1 MSGQK
6 RRTAVNIS
14 GKPGESKAPSGKP
27 SGCTAEKPPVAW
39 QNKDVTAKYFGENLK
54 GKSFAVYG
62 LELPDIKEV
71 QPTNLPA
78 IEANELRLD
87 NLFLLQDDS
96 LALVDYESSYADAN
110 KIKYLNYI
118 VRTLKRNMEQY
129 NFPCKI
135 RMIVIYTADIE
146 PQQTEEKLDIGCLQ
160 FQLEEAFLI
169 RKDSEKTEARL
180 QARLHEKQVLTDKE
194 QMEFIILPLT
204 YKGTGKK
211 QACIR
216 RCFEMAKLLEDEDM
230 QRFLLSG
237 MLVFADKVITKE
249 DSKQIKEWIMMTK
262 VGQLFEEEKI
272 QYGREIEERV
282 TRDVTKSVTRK
293 VTKKVTKKNELKFT
307 KEMLHAGLSIEE
319 VSNMMTVL
327 TVDDVR
333 KIAERLNHNTNA
345 EAVPPK

>member
-1 MSGQK
+1 MSRQK

-27 SGCTAEKPPVAW
+27 LGCTAEKPPVAW

-180 QARLHEKQVLTDKE
+180 QARLLEKQVLTDEE

-216 RCFEMAKLLEDEDM
+216 RCFEMAKLLEDENM

-345 EAVPPK
+345 EAVLPK

>member
-1 MSGQK
+1 MSRQK

-27 SGCTAEKPPVAW
+27 LGCTAEKPPVVW

-129 NFPCKI
+129 NFP
-135 RMIVIYTADIE
+135 
-146 PQQTEEKLDIGCLQ
+146 
-160 FQLEEAFLI
+160 
-169 RKDSEKTEARL
+169 
-180 QARLHEKQVLTDKE
+180 
-194 QMEFIILPLT
+194 
-204 YKGTGKK
+204 
-211 QACIR
+211 
-216 RCFEMAKLLEDEDM
+216 
-230 QRFLLSG
+230 
-237 MLVFADKVITKE
+237 
-249 DSKQIKEWIMMTK
+249 
-262 VGQLFEEEKI
+262 
-272 QYGREIEERV
+272 
-282 TRDVTKSVTRK
+282 
-293 VTKKVTKKNELKFT
+293 
-307 KEMLHAGLSIEE
+307 
-319 VSNMMTVL
+319 
-327 TVDDVR
+327 
-333 KIAERLNHNTNA
+333 
-345 EAVPPK
+345 

>member
-1 MSGQK
+1 MSRQK

-27 SGCTAEKPPVAW
+27 LGCTAEKPPVAW

-54 GKSFAVYG
+54 GKSFTVYG

-180 QARLHEKQVLTDKE
+180 QARLHEKQVLTDEE

-333 KIAERLNHNTNA
+333 KIAESLNHNTNA
-345 EAVPPK
+345 EAVLPK

>member
-1 MSGQK
+1 MSRQK

-14 GKPGESKAPSGKP
+14 GKTGESKAPSGKP
-27 SGCTAEKPPVAW
+27 SGCTAEKPSVAW

-146 PQQTEEKLDIGCLQ
+146 PQQTEGKLDIGCLQ
-160 FQLEEAFLI
+160 LQLEEAFLI

-180 QARLHEKQVLTDKE
+180 QARFLEKQVLTDEE

-204 YKGTGKK
+204 YKGTDKK

-293 VTKKVTKKNELKFT
+293 VTKKNELKFT

-333 KIAERLNHNTNA
+333 KIAESLNHNTNA
-345 EAVPPK
+345 EAVLPK